1 MIHQYKVE
9 LQERILKKYIYIY
22 IKRKRI
28 PNFSRE
34 NVRENNKKFIEN
46 NMRRKKVRIKNIA
59 IVRTSFGL
67 DPKQDWVLAQQAQT
81 INL

>member
-9 LQERILKKYIYIY
+9 LQERILKYIYIY

-46 NMRRKKVRIKNIA
+46 NMKTIK
-59 IVRTSFGL
+59 
-67 DPKQDWVLAQQAQT
+67 
-81 INL
+81 

>member
-9 LQERILKKYIYIY
+9 LQERILKKYIYIYIY

-34 NVRENNKKFIEN
+34 NVRENNK
-46 NMRRKKVRIKNIA
+46 
-59 IVRTSFGL
+59 
-67 DPKQDWVLAQQAQT
+67 
-81 INL
+81 NL